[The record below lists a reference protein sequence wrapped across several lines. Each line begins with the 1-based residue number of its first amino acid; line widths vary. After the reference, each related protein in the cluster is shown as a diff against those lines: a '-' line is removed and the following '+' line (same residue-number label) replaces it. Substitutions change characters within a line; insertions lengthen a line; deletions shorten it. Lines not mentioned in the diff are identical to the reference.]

1 MIFNQKY
8 IFQQYPWLK
17 EKNHKFI
24 ISADY
29 DGLICA
35 AFLNHYLNWKLE
47 GYYDFENIW
56 ISANGIKNK
65 SDLIWVDLNV
75 LPSQGRAIGGHIIT
89 IDGTIPK
96 GFKTSCNP
104 NIIAGISAKNFENKF
119 PFSSILFL
127 FWLHKIIVPHENFE
141 KSILLHADA
150 VWLKMQKYEKNSKTW
165 AKMLP
170 DFNWEYLINFAN
182 SKLIEE
188 LVDQKLYQTLAHLG
202 AVSGKSKLKRKHRK
216 IHSKEFKFNPDWDED
231 VILAL
236 LDLFAI
242 HFKWTPPKIPK
253 IEKCICGEQN
263 KIPLSS
269 VKKTGIQKILTE
281 HRIFSYAIPSPKFFN
296 FTSFGTIKKS
306 PINND

>member
-1 MIFNQKY
+1 MIFNQKD
-8 IFQQYPWLK
+8 IFKKFPWLK
-17 EKNHKFI
+17 EKNQKFI

-56 ISANGIKNK
+56 ISQDGIENK
-65 SDLIWVDLNV
+65 SDLIWVDLNI

-89 IDGTIPK
+89 LDGIVPR

-104 NIIAGISAKNFENKF
+104 NIIAGISAKNFEKKF
-119 PFSSILFL
+119 PFSTILFL
-127 FWLHKIIVPHENFE
+127 FWLHKIMVPYENFE

-150 VWLKMQKYEKNSKTW
+150 VWLKMQKYEKNSKNW
-165 AKMLP
+165 ANMLP
-170 DFNWEYLINFAN
+170 DFDWEYLIYFAN

-188 LVDQKLYQTLAHLG
+188 LVDQKLYPTLAHLG
-202 AVSGKSKLKRKHRK
+202 AVSGKSKLKSKHRK

-242 HFKWTPPKIPK
+242 QFKWTPPTIPK
-253 IEKCICGEQN
+253 IEKCINGVQN
-263 KIPLSS
+263 KISLSS
-269 VKKTGIQKILTE
+269 VKKLGIQKILRE